1 MGDLKPSRIK
11 CVSCSYEPNII
22 TDICIKCGGKVVKIC
37 GKCGFENSVEKT
49 RCDNCGELLALTP
62 DKKLKITQRIKDFG
76 KEKKINLE
84 FEPIEDTIFK
94 DDLEI
99 KEKRNREEEL
109 LSKEERI
116 EEEKRKLDNYI
127 NSTKKTVVITQKPQP
142 IDSGK
147 KNRKKLVFI
156 ITISFIVSAIL
167 SYFLFIKKNISRYQL
182 IMTTKKYLTALR
194 EKDYEK
200 AYDYLTTNSKNI
212 VSFADY
218 LKASEEYYS
227 KSGEWDFKDIKIYY
241 FDENHSVIKYKL
253 KEKNEWRDDYL
264 NFVREYKYWKRP
276 YFYNLL
282 NDIDDALIK
291 KDFSKALFLS
301 QRLYLIDPIDP
312 RTSGYLCYSEYFM
325 RLYDKSVESC
335 KKVLEISN
343 MYPIKYYNFE
353 ELFWFKF
360 NYADSLRFL
369 GRDNESI
376 DIYQSLISDNRVNLS
391 NKCSV
396 FLARSDSY
404 IAIKEYDKAKDDLQS
419 AFLICEKGFEKK
431 QAQERLDII
440 NGVSCSRAVEYLKQ
454 SIYDSI
460 SFNSFIEKE
469 MENIKKKTPRSKI
482 LSEYLCDHRSGP
494 LYLVEV
500 LIRSNNSVV
509 ASYNAEINLWEKTID
524 ISKK

>member
-1 MGDLKPSRIK
+1 MGELKPSRIK
-11 CVSCSYEPNII
+11 CVSCDYEPNII
-22 TDICIKCGGKVVKIC
+22 TDICIKCGSRVVKIC
-37 GKCGFENSVEKT
+37 GNCGFENSVEKT

-62 DKKLKITQRIKDFG
+62 DKKLKITQRTKDF
-76 KEKKINLE
+76 KEEKKINLE
-84 FEPIEDTIFK
+84 FEPIENTVLKSDV
-94 DDLEI
+94 DVR
-99 KEKRNREEEL
+99 EKRNREEEL

-116 EEEKRKLDNYI
+116 EEEKKKLDNYI
-127 NSTKKTVVITQKPQP
+127 NSAKKTVVVIQKPQP
-142 IDSGK
+142 INTK
-147 KNRKKLVFI
+147 KNKSNLVFI
-156 ITISFIVSAIL
+156 IIISFIVSFIL
-167 SYFLFIKKNISRYQL
+167 SYFLFIKKSISRYQL
-182 IMTTKKYLTALR
+182 IITTKKYLTALK

-212 VSFADY
+212 VSFTDY
-218 LKASEEYYS
+218 LKASEDYYS

-241 FDENHSVIKYKL
+241 FDENHGIIKYKL

-264 NFVREYKYWKRP
+264 NFIREYKYWKRP

-301 QRLYLIDPIDP
+301 QKLYLIDPIDP

-343 MYPIKYYNFE
+343 MYPIKYYNTE

-376 DIYQSLISDNRVNLS
+376 EIYQSLISDNTVDLS

-404 IAIKEYDKAKDDLQS
+404 MAIKEYDKAKNDLQS
-419 AFLICEKGFEKK
+419 AFSICKKDFEKEE
-431 QAQERLDII
+431 AEERFNII
-440 NGVSCSRAVEYLKQ
+440 NGVSCPVAVEYLKR
-454 SIYDSI
+454 SIYDNI

-469 MENIKKKTPRSKI
+469 TENIKKKNPKSKI
-482 LSEYLCDHRSGP
+482 FSEYLCNYKFGP
-494 LYLVEV
+494 VYLVEV
-500 LIRSNNSVV
+500 LIKSNNTIVR
-509 ASYNAEINLWEKTID
+509 SYNAEINLWKKTID